1 MGTVIPVVLLVATV
15 EFAALV
21 SLRHARQVSRIER
34 MGDQIRAI
42 RVMSDGHSSS
52 PQWHVGRSVAAS
64 IARSERAAERAG
76 QSPAITPRSAGWR
89 RMLDIQPAQTE
100 DDMTLRFIGTT
111 SDDGDCPTL
120 YEIPETDEY
129 LVQGDRETD
138 LQHLVCLRDVKPSE
152 TFVRVPRSLLARYA
166 PRTPAPELVLQG

>member
-1 MGTVIPVVLLVATV
+1 
-15 EFAALV
+15 
-21 SLRHARQVSRIER
+21 
-34 MGDQIRAI
+34 
-42 RVMSDGHSSS
+42 
-52 PQWHVGRSVAAS
+52 
-64 IARSERAAERAG
+64 
-76 QSPAITPRSAGWR
+76 
-89 RMLDIQPAQTE
+89 MLDIQPAQTE